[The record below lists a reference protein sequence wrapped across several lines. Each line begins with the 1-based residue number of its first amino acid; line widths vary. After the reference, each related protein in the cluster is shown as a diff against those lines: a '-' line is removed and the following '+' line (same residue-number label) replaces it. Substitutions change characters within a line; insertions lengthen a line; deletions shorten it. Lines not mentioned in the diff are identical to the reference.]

1 MEESE
6 LKACQHSE
14 TPELQEQILPQGAPT
29 SFPILLP
36 DSFLHLYGGP
46 MSGPGAPRA
55 GEPCPLAAGSWGPVR
70 CVSNE
75 FSALGMKKCPIALY
89 H

>member
-1 MEESE
+1 MAESE

-14 TPELQEQILPQGAPT
+14 IPELQEQILPQGAPT

-36 DSFLHLYGGP
+36 DSLLHPYGGI

-55 GEPCPLAAGSWGPVR
+55 GELCPLAAGSWAPVW

-75 FSALGMKKCPIALY
+75 FSALGRKKCPISL
-89 H
+89 